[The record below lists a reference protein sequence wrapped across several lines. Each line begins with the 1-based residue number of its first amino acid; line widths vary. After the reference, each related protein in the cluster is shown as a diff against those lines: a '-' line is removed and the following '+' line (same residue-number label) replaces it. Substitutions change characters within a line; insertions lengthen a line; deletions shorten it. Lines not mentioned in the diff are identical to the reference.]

1 MREVLLT
8 LAVCLLLTVVMEES
22 AALVVGVRKGFDLA
36 VILFTNTLTN
46 PIAVFSDM
54 SLQAYTSIPRPVYV
68 VIIELAVFITEALI
82 YKKLLF
88 TKKPSPLV
96 LSLILNGV
104 SFVAGMLVSEK
115 ILEFIL

>member
-1 MREVLLT
+1 MGI
-8 LAVCLLLTVVMEES
+8 CLLLTIVFEE
-22 AALVVGVRKGFDLA
+22 AIAFVIGVRKGFDLA

-68 VIIELAVFITEALI
+68 AIIELAIFITEALI
-82 YKKLLF
+82 YRKLLF
-88 TKKPSPLV
+88 TKKPSPFIV
-96 LSLILNGV
+96 SAILNGV
-104 SFVAGMLVSEK
+104 SFVIGMLVSEK